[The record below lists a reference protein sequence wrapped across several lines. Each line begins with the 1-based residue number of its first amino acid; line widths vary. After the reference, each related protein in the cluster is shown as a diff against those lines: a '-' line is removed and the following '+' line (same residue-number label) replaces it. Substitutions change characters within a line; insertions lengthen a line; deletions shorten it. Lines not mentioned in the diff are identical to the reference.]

1 MALTG
6 APQLSRGLLSSP
18 SLTHVRFLSASDL
31 ILEEEFSVEI
41 PDEKTDKLARCAN
54 VAKYI
59 ASGSAKWKLGWILHS
74 STSLCVEGWR
84 EEMVLGIGWTTTLFY
99 RDGEEKVLLLS
110 LGIGVN
116 CLLCLQACVSVYLL
130 WGASCLTQ
138 K

>member
-1 MALTG
+1 
-6 APQLSRGLLSSP
+6 
-18 SLTHVRFLSASDL
+18 SDL

-99 RDGEEKVLLLS
+99 RDGEEK
-110 LGIGVN
+110 
-116 CLLCLQACVSVYLL
+116 
-130 WGASCLTQ
+130 
-138 K
+138 